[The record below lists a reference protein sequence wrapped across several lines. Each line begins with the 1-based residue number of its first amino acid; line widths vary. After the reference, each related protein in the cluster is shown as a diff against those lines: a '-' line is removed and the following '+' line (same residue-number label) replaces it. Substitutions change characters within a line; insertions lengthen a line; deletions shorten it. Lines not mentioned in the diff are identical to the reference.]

1 MNQPVSDR
9 IRTQFGMAVYRPEGA
24 AQIQGFGPPR
34 LIEVL
39 AIQILCLCAALA
51 LAAALVFAT
60 TGTPEEKQAFRSGF
74 RATVMMGMMMRGAK

>member
-1 MNQPVSDR
+1 M
-9 IRTQFGMAVYRPEGA
+9 TVYRPEGA

>member
-1 MNQPVSDR
+1 MSGNR
-9 IRTQFGMAVYRPEGA
+9 IRTQFGMTVYRPEGA

-39 AIQILCLCAALA
+39 AIPILCLCAALA

-60 TGTPEEKQAFRSGF
+60 TGTPEEKQAFQSGF
-74 RATVMMGMMMRGAK
+74 RATVMMGMMMRSAK